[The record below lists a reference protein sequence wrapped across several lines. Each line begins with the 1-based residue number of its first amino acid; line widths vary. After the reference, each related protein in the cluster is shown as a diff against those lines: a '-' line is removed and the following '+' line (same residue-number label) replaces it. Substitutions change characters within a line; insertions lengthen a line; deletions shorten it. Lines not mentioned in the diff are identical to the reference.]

1 MKRLIIVFLSV
12 ASFTGCKK
20 DVNIDKEI
28 SKIKID
34 LTVERFDQIFIESK
48 SSDLPALKK
57 TFPFLFSNKYPDSLW
72 IEKMADT
79 LEIQLANEVN
89 RSFSNLED
97 TREEIKLLFQHLKF
111 YFPEFKTP
119 RVITVTSN
127 VDYRNK
133 VIVTDS
139 IVLIA
144 LDNYLGRD
152 HEFYQSIPQYKVN
165 NFNKDQI
172 TPDLATEYG
181 KKYAY
186 QPERRTFLDEMI
198 YSGKLLYF
206 KDVVLPLKSDSEKI
220 GYSNEQLNWAMTNE
234 GEVWRYFIENEM
246 LFDTNSELL
255 SRFIN
260 PAPFS
265 KFYLNLDHESPGK
278 IGQYI
283 GWQIVK
289 AYMKN
294 NNDSFTNMLIK
305 GANEIYEKSKFKPRK

>member
-1 MKRLIIVFLSV
+1 MSRLIIVFLILT
-12 ASFTGCKK
+12 SFVGCQKNSK
-20 DVNIDKEI
+20 IDRDI
-28 SKIKID
+28 TKIKID
-34 LTVERFDQIFIESK
+34 LTIERFDKIFSSSK
-48 SSDLPALKK
+48 PSDLPVLKK
-57 TFPFLFSNKYPDSLW
+57 EFPFLFSDKYPDSLW
-72 IEKMADT
+72 LEKMTDT
-79 LEIQLANEVN
+79 LQIQLANEVKK
-89 RSFSNLED
+89 SFGNFED
-97 TREEIKLLFQHLKF
+97 TKSEIVLLFQHLKF
-111 YFPEFKTP
+111 YFPEFKIP

-144 LDNYLGRD
+144 LDNYLGSD
-152 HEFYQSIPQYKVN
+152 HEFYGSIPQYLVN

-181 KKYAY
+181 KKYTY
-186 QPERRTFLDEMI
+186 QPKRKTFLDEMI

-220 GYSNEQLNWAMTNE
+220 GYTKDQQEWAIKNESE
-234 GEVWRYFIENEM
+234 IWRYFIENEL
-246 LFDTNSELL
+246 LFDTDSELL

-265 KFYLNLDHESPGK
+265 KFYLNLDNETPGR
-278 IGQYI
+278 IGQYL
-283 GWQIVK
+283 GWQIVR

-294 NNDSFTNMLIK
+294 NDDSFTDMLVRS
-305 GANEIYEKSKFKPRK
+305 ANEIYEKSKFKPRK